1 VKVASVILNTR
12 TKALDKEFHYIIP
25 KSLEDKCT
33 VGVRVMVP
41 FGVREKIV
49 EAIVVKI
56 LGGSEYD
63 TLKEVIEVVDPEPL
77 FGEYEAQLA
86 KKISHRFVS
95 TYLEALKLFIPAG
108 IFYKFEEEVILN
120 ENLTQDE
127 IRKLVK
133 NSKKQEEIV
142 EILLREDGK
151 VNINALKDEVG
162 NVRSSLNALAKKGVI
177 SIRQE
182 QTQGVR
188 PKIVR
193 YYYLAA
199 DEDVS
204 DLFDLYKDRRP
215 AQARIID
222 VLSQYDYL
230 SAPDILSYAN
240 CSRGALDSL
249 CAAGVVAF
257 FDKEVSRTSIE
268 VEKLEEEKE
277 PTDEQ
282 RAAILDISKS
292 LERRKNDKF
301 LIHGVTGSGKT
312 EVFLQVVK
320 KALDMGLQ
328 SIVLVPEISLTPQMT
343 KRFMSRFGN
352 DLAILHSAL
361 SPGERLD
368 EWNRIRRGEAKVVVG
383 ARSAI
388 FAPCK
393 NLGLIIIDEE
403 HELTYKSELSP
414 RYSAVEVAKMRSD
427 GEGAVLV
434 LASATPSIER
444 YYEAKEGKYRLI
456 TMTKRYNNAPLPQ
469 VSIVDM
475 RKELEE
481 GNKSVFSR
489 ALKEEIEKRINLGEQ
504 TVIFLNKRGH
514 SSFVSCRSCG
524 FVYYCKNCNIS
535 LNYHST
541 THELVCHF
549 CGYKEGMKQICPKCQ
564 STKIRTF
571 GSGTQKV
578 EEEIKKLFPNASCIR
593 MDMDTTS
600 TRHSHER
607 ILNRFE
613 KEKIDILL
621 GTQMVTKGL
630 DFENITLVGVLAADL
645 LLNIDDFRS
654 NERTFN
660 LITQVCGRAGRG
672 EKPGEAIIQ
681 TYTPE
686 HEVLEF
692 AKNQDYAGFYNY
704 EINFRKMFLYPPFSD
719 IINVVI
725 SGVDKMAVSEAS
737 FGAYKF
743 FVERTKGMDYEIYK
757 LTDAPVSRIKGR
769 YRRRFWI
776 KTKDINPLLEPL
788 KELSNYGL
796 KYKKSKVSISID
808 INPVSMI

>member
-1 VKVASVILNTR
+1 
-12 TKALDKEFHYIIP
+12 
-25 KSLEDKCT
+25 
-33 VGVRVMVP
+33 
-41 FGVREKIV
+41 
-49 EAIVVKI
+49 
-56 LGGSEYD
+56 
-63 TLKEVIEVVDPEPL
+63 
-77 FGEYEAQLA
+77 
-86 KKISHRFVS
+86 
-95 TYLEALKLFIPAG
+95 
-108 IFYKFEEEVILN
+108 
-120 ENLTQDE
+120 
-127 IRKLVK
+127 
-133 NSKKQEEIV
+133 
-142 EILLREDGK
+142 
-151 VNINALKDEVG
+151 
-162 NVRSSLNALAKKGVI
+162 
-177 SIRQE
+177 
-182 QTQGVR
+182 
-188 PKIVR
+188 
-193 YYYLAA
+193 
-199 DEDVS
+199 
-204 DLFDLYKDRRP
+204 
-215 AQARIID
+215 
-222 VLSQYDYL
+222 
-230 SAPDILSYAN
+230 
-240 CSRGALDSL
+240 
-249 CAAGVVAF
+249 
-257 FDKEVSRTSIE
+257 
-268 VEKLEEEKE
+268 
-277 PTDEQ
+277 
-282 RAAILDISKS
+282 
-292 LERRKNDKF
+292 
-301 LIHGVTGSGKT
+301 
-312 EVFLQVVK
+312 
-320 KALDMGLQ
+320 
-328 SIVLVPEISLTPQMT
+328 
-343 KRFMSRFGN
+343 
-352 DLAILHSAL
+352 
-361 SPGERLD
+361 
-368 EWNRIRRGEAKVVVG
+368 
-383 ARSAI
+383 
-388 FAPCK
+388 
-393 NLGLIIIDEE
+393 
-403 HELTYKSELSP
+403 
-414 RYSAVEVAKMRSD
+414 
-427 GEGAVLV
+427 
-434 LASATPSIER
+434 
-444 YYEAKEGKYRLI
+444 
-456 TMTKRYNNAPLPQ
+456 
-469 VSIVDM
+469 
-475 RKELEE
+475 
-481 GNKSVFSR
+481 
-489 ALKEEIEKRINLGEQ
+489 
-504 TVIFLNKRGH
+504 
-514 SSFVSCRSCG
+514 
-524 FVYYCKNCNIS
+524 
-535 LNYHST
+535 
-541 THELVCHF
+541 
-549 CGYKEGMKQICPKCQ
+549 MKQICPKCQ